1 MAAQGRGRRVAAK
14 WNKVKRFIRAYSEGI
29 FEFKT
34 NRDKA
39 IRIDAQWLKQKDLAV
54 LDEMHQFY
62 GPNFSLPP
70 RIDRNGIANTLDLV
84 RQTSEV
90 KGALNLASFVDESLI
105 DELKRDGYYKKLTD
119 PKAKK

>member
-1 MAAQGRGRRVAAK
+1 MAAQGQSRRVAAK
-14 WNKVKRFIRAYSEGI
+14 QDKVKRFMRAYSEGI

-54 LDEMHQFY
+54 LDETHQFY

-90 KGALNLASFVDESLI
+90 KGALNLGSFVDESLI